1 MAFMM
6 TGAIEFFLGRQPI
19 VGRDRELVAYE
30 LLFRAGHNRAPAVFD
45 DEAATAAVI
54 QHTLF
59 DLGIEAALGEKR
71 GYINVSDKLL
81 MSEMVEA
88 LPSESLALEILE
100 SVELTEEVAARC
112 AHLKR
117 AGFMLALDDVVGWSD
132 AFRRVLPFMHVVKVD
147 LLAMQARDVPALVAQ
162 LRSFNVK
169 LLAEKVETLA
179 QFRACH
185 ELGFDLYQGYF
196 FAEPV
201 ILSGRTV
208 KPSTMALV
216 KLTCLLAADAETE
229 ALEDVLK
236 GAPDVALRLLR
247 MANSVAFNPSQ
258 NKITN
263 MRHAIVVLGRAEVS
277 RLAQI
282 MIFSEQSRLGV
293 ASDPLVQLAASR
305 GRMMEGMTKLLG
317 WGRMKDYA
325 FMVGMLSLADV
336 LFGVPIAEV
345 ARMFNLDDESREA
358 LCDHAG
364 PLGKL
369 LHLVKMSEREE
380 ADMAWELVQPLGAI
394 EAAQYNELQADAMS
408 WAARL

>member
-1 MAFMM
+1 MPFMM
-6 TGAIEFFLGRQPI
+6 TGANEFFLGRQPI
-19 VGRDRELVAYE
+19 IGRDKELVAYE
-30 LLFRAGHNRAPAVFD
+30 LLFRAGPARAPLVFD
-45 DEAATAAVI
+45 DVAATAAVI

-59 DLGIEAALGEKR
+59 DLGIEEALGEKR
-71 GYINVSDKLL
+71 GYVNVSDRLL
-81 MSEMVEA
+81 MSEVVEA

-100 SVELTEEVAARC
+100 TVELTDDVAARC

-117 AGFMLALDDVVGWSD
+117 AGFMLALDDVVGLGE
-132 AFRRVLPFMHVVKVD
+132 AQRLVLPFVHVVKVD
-147 LLAMQARDVPALVAQ
+147 LLAMDERDLPALVAG
-162 LRSFNVK
+162 LRQYHVK

-179 QFRACH
+179 QYRTCH

-201 ILSGRTV
+201 ILTGRTV

-216 KLTCLLAADAETE
+216 RLTCLLAADAETE

-247 MANSVAFNPSQ
+247 MANSVVFNPSQ
-258 NKITN
+258 NKISN
-263 MRHAIVVLGRAEVS
+263 MRHAIVVLGRAEMS

-305 GRMMEGMTKLLG
+305 GRMMEGMTKMLG
-317 WGRMKDYA
+317 WGRMKDHA

-345 ARMFNLDDESREA
+345 ARIFNLDDALREA

-394 EAAQYNELQADAMS
+394 EAAQYNELQADAMT